1 MGEHRTPILLLDDI
15 FDKLDAGRV
24 ACIVDY
30 VSGDDFE
37 QIFITDTNREH
48 LDSILAATHR
58 EYKLFEVKG
67 GEVALVENHGASG
80 AAELP
85 ASDA

>member
-1 MGEHRTPILLLDDI
+1 M
-15 FDKLDAGRV
+15 
-24 ACIVDY
+24 
-30 VSGDDFE
+30 SGDDFE